1 MSGRSLVIPRS
12 LLKAPVPG
20 TDPQAHDLRAPRRGR
35 EPYGVDSYILAITA
49 SMSGSRTD
57 RSTSG

>member
-12 LLKAPVPG
+12 LLNAPVPG
-20 TDPQAHDLRAPRRGR
+20 TDPQAHDLRASHHSSRH
-35 EPYGVDSYILAITA
+35 GVDSYILAITA